1 MLVEV
6 IILNLDR
13 IMREKNIT
21 NVVIAEQFHTTPAS
35 VSRWRNNVSSPDNA
49 ILPALCD
56 FLGCTLD
63 ELLRSENP
71 QIPRKVA
78 RKRVPR
84 ESGMSREAV
93 RL

>member
-1 MLVEV
+1 M
-6 IILNLDR
+6 NLDK
-13 IMREKNIT
+13 IMKEKNIT
-21 NVVIAEQFHTTPAS
+21 NIVIAERFHTTPAS
-35 VSRWRNNVSSPDNA
+35 VSRWRNNVSNPDNG
-49 ILPALCD
+49 ILPDLCD

-63 ELLRSENP
+63 ELLRDENP

-93 RL
+93 RLSS

>member
-1 MLVEV
+1 M
-6 IILNLDR
+6 NLDK
-13 IMREKNIT
+13 IMKEKNIT
-21 NVVIAEQFHTTPAS
+21 NIVIAERFHTTPAS
-35 VSRWRNNVSSPDNA
+35 VSRWRNNVSNPDNG
-49 ILPALCD
+49 ILPDLCD

-63 ELLRSENP
+63 ELLRDENP

-84 ESGMSREAV
+84 GSGGRQAQSV

>member
-1 MLVEV
+1 M
-6 IILNLDR
+6 NLDK
-13 IMREKNIT
+13 IMKEKNIT
-21 NVVIAEQFHTTPAS
+21 NIVMAERFHTTPAS
-35 VSRWRNNVSSPDNA
+35 VSRWRNNVSNPDNG
-49 ILPALCD
+49 ILPDLCD

-63 ELLRSENP
+63 ELLRDENP

-93 RL
+93 RLSS

>member
-1 MLVEV
+1 M
-6 IILNLDR
+6 NLDK

-21 NVVIAEQFHTTPAS
+21 NVVIAERFHTTPAS
-35 VSRWRNNVSSPDNA
+35 VSRWRNNVSNPDNG
-49 ILPALCD
+49 ILPDLCD

-63 ELLRSENP
+63 ELLRDENP

-93 RL
+93 RLSS